1 MALGRNWARD
11 RYWDTVEPG
20 ISGEVGGG
28 LWEGLLAQMYGMD
41 LEKQQGLKKTRDMD
55 TRASGLYEK
64 LQKEGVTVGDLGGY
78 DNSKSDNTVEDLLSR
93 YKSYQTNKKSTERS
107 ERLNE
112 LEQVHNLT
120 SKSNEK
126 MQTERLL
133 MDKLNRAEDRAARV
147 EELEASDLR
156 AQQQWARQM
165 EYEDKKD
172 AASKEEKAL
181 EALVAGLA
189 SIGAGFA

>member
-11 RYWDTVEPG
+11 RYWGTVEPG

-28 LWEGLLAQMYGMD
+28 LWQGLLAQAYGMD
-41 LEKQQGLKKTRDMD
+41 LEKQQGLKITRDRD
-55 TRASGLYEK
+55 VEASGQYEVYK
-64 LQKEGVTVGDLGGY
+64 KRGITDQQLGGY
-78 DNSKSDNTVEDLLSR
+78 DNTRSDNTIDDLNSR
-93 YKSYQTNKKSTERS
+93 YNAYLKKEEKSKDAKS
-107 ERLNE
+107 LQQ
-112 LEQVHNLT
+112 LKDVHNIT
-120 SKSNEK
+120 NTSNEK

-133 MDKLNRAEDRAARV
+133 VDKLNRAEDRAARL

-165 EYEDKKD
+165 EYEDKKT